1 MQGEKINF
9 DEAVEA
15 ASSSDKINDRS
26 TIGFPYL
33 DLETG
38 VEVARAVYSRAGRG
52 GCDLDELA
60 AEMKQ
65 TLSGAF
71 RLKTGTAKIFGLVEK
86 DGRNSIKLTA
96 IGQRVVTPD
105 DERAARVDAFLS
117 VPLYSRIFE
126 IYRGNR
132 LPPTKALEREMQTL
146 GVAPKQTDKARQA
159 FERSARQAAFFES
172 GEGRLVKPRV
182 ESAVERRAEEPK
194 PLSDAASI
202 NGDLKD
208 DLANKGRGSR
218 DSGWPPELHPFIQ
231 GLLKT
236 LPKAPLDGPTTDWP
250 TRERAKWLRTA
261 ASIFGLIYS
270 DESGGEIEI
279 TIHSDH

>member
-1 MQGEKINF
+1 MAGEKIDF

-15 ASSSDKINDRS
+15 ASNGEKGNDRS
-26 TIGFPYL
+26 TIIFPYL
-33 DLETG
+33 DLDTG
-38 VEVARAVYSRAGRG
+38 VEVARAVYSRAGRSA
-52 GCDLDELA
+52 CDLDELA

-65 TLSGAF
+65 TMSGAF
-71 RLKTGTAKIFGLVEK
+71 RLKTGTARTFGLVEK

-96 IGQRVVTPD
+96 VGQRIVTPD

-126 IYRGNR
+126 IYRGNL

-159 FERSARQAAFFES
+159 FDRSARQAGFFEA
-172 GEGRLVKPRV
+172 GEGRLVKPRLENADRRGEEQAPV
-182 ESAVERRAEEPK
+182 EQAPADDPKRR
-194 PLSDAASI
+194 S
-202 NGDLKD
+202 
-208 DLANKGRGSR
+208 GRGGAGGAGS
-218 DSGWPPELHPFIQ
+218 DGGDHSDLHPFVQ

-236 LPKAPLDGPTTDWP
+236 LPHAPLDGDAPEWTI
-250 TRERAKWLRTA
+250 RERVKWLRTA

-270 DESGGEIEI
+270 DNGGGDIEI
-279 TIHSDH
+279 TIQSDR